1 MTFLYDIS
9 QVCSHIVGAIKK
21 EAGRLRD
28 DWDVHLCSGGR
39 DHDPVSDTYC
49 FEMMSLVLAL
59 SGSAVGRTHLAS
71 QYGFIKDLLALLHTA
86 SGRIQRQV
94 IALLRRI
101 LPEVRPQTF
110 ASLLGISELP
120 PKDFGILARS
130 TASEAI
136 PDIGIL
142 DVFLSCISKALTLQV
157 KSKLNKDSGPSKTHL
172 MTVNLASSIHPRDP
186 TGPRWWLR
194 GTMTKKIAEEII
206 HLLKD
211 MTCGGINNEWADI
224 TKSAV
229 AEAILNLTRI
239 DEGHR
244 EPSECLKYPVLW
256 LALASLCVLDKD
268 HVDGLSSGEYNE
280 AAASRPTCDN
290 HDDGETLAI
299 ILCDVCGNLCVDCDR
314 YLHLHRK
321 TKGHQRQVFK
331 VIKHFAAFFHTKSL
345 IFQHCERSEL
355 LSIDWPLWPFFGLY

>member
-1 MTFLYDIS
+1 MI

-39 DHDPVSDTYC
+39 DHEAVSDTYC

-71 QYGFIKDLLALLHTA
+71 QYGFIKDLLSLLHTA

-110 ASLLGISELP
+110 AGILGISDLP
-120 PKDFGILARS
+120 PKDFGLILARS

-211 MTCGGINNEWADI
+211 MTCGLINNEWADI

-229 AEAILNLTRI
+229 AEVKKTFNLQ
-239 DEGHR
+239 
-244 EPSECLKYPVLW
+244 LQK
-256 LALASLCVLDKD
+256 
-268 HVDGLSSGEYNE
+268 
-280 AAASRPTCDN
+280 
-290 HDDGETLAI
+290 
-299 ILCDVCGNLCVDCDR
+299 
-314 YLHLHRK
+314 
-321 TKGHQRQVFK
+321 KGHK
-331 VIKHFAAFFHTKSL
+331 I
-345 IFQHCERSEL
+345 
-355 LSIDWPLWPFFGLY
+355 GL

>member
-1 MTFLYDIS
+1 
-9 QVCSHIVGAIKK
+9 
-21 EAGRLRD
+21 
-28 DWDVHLCSGGR
+28 
-39 DHDPVSDTYC
+39 
-49 FEMMSLVLAL
+49 
-59 SGSAVGRTHLAS
+59 
-71 QYGFIKDLLALLHTA
+71 
-86 SGRIQRQV
+86 
-94 IALLRRI
+94 
-101 LPEVRPQTF
+101 
-110 ASLLGISELP
+110 
-120 PKDFGILARS
+120 
-130 TASEAI
+130 
-136 PDIGIL
+136 
-142 DVFLSCISKALTLQV
+142 
-157 KSKLNKDSGPSKTHL
+157 

-244 EPSECLKYPVLW
+244 EPTECLKYPVLW

-331 VIKHFAAFFHTKSL
+331 VINF
-345 IFQHCERSEL
+345 
-355 LSIDWPLWPFFGLY
+355 